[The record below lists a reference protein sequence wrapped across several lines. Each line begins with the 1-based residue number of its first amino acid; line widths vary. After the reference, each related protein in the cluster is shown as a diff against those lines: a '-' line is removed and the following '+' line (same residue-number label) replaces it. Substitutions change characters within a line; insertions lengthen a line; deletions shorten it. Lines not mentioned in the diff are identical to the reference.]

1 VVAQRQ
7 HRLAACALEDAFAL
21 FGVNGDAL
29 ELVVRNLAEQL
40 RGVGGSST
48 ASQKTLFLIAAYLS
62 GALRTALSPH
72 VRGNQSAQIDRALS
86 RYRGKRRLEISEQ
99 TRFDRSVVQTARS
112 PDR

>member
-1 VVAQRQ
+1 
-7 HRLAACALEDAFAL
+7 
-21 FGVNGDAL
+21 
-29 ELVVRNLAEQL
+29 
-40 RGVGGSST
+40 
-48 ASQKTLFLIAAYLS
+48 
-62 GALRTALSPH
+62 LRTALSPH